1 MLSILSFEIVD
12 NGTEK
17 KVILNCFAQTVWLVS
32 PSILASMVAL
42 PIKSPVSN
50 NELYIW
56 LFLLYVNSIEF
67 KFCLEYRS
75 SSEGEERG
83 SEFSSKA
90 NSGIEETKKLS
101 KKDTSRRDS
110 RYVQLFQNIPLDCRV
125 YSEKSL

>member
-1 MLSILSFEIVD
+1 MANLIISQFIIFTVPSVYKW
-12 NGTEK
+12 EK
-17 KVILNCFAQTVWLVS
+17 ESEEGNAI
-32 PSILASMVAL
+32 
-42 PIKSPVSN
+42 
-50 NELYIW
+50 
-56 LFLLYVNSIEF
+56 
-67 KFCLEYRS
+67 CLEYRS